1 MSGADGLRCLTKD
14 GMHFTAPDS
23 ELHNFTFTG
32 QFKFSTVEKLKLT
45 PQIGQTALF
54 MEIKS

>member
-1 MSGADGLRCLTKD
+1 
-14 GMHFTAPDS
+14 MHFTAPDS

-45 PQIGQTALF
+45 PQIGQTAPF
-54 MEIKS
+54 MKIKLHRNN